1 MMPDSQRCQE
11 VRVLLPEVAAGVAS
25 DDVRD
30 EVLAH
35 VSRCDEC
42 RRELERAT
50 DTVDE
55 LLLLAP
61 AHEPPAGFDA
71 QVLARLDPGGARHR
85 RRWPLAAAAALLVAA
100 LGAGVTWWVTA
111 DDRNVADRYRET
123 LATAHGSYMK
133 AAPLD
138 SNGTRAGYVFAYQ
151 GAPSWMFV
159 FVENGPSGDH
169 EVLAVTTDGRRV
181 DIGHCTVEDG
191 KGSWGRTID
200 VPVNAIDKVELVLD
214 GEPTMVAALR

>member
-1 MMPDSQRCQE
+1 
-11 VRVLLPEVAAGVAS
+11 VAS

-35 VSRCDEC
+35 VSHCADC
-42 RRELERAT
+42 RRELELAT
-50 DTVDE
+50 EIADE

-71 QVLARLDPGGARHR
+71 RVLAALRPGPTRHT

-111 DDRNVADRYRET
+111 DDRNVADRYREA
-123 LATAHGSYMK
+123 LATAHGSYMR

-138 SNGTRAGYVFAYQ
+138 SNGARAGYVFVYQ
-151 GAPSWMFV
+151 GEPSWVFV
-159 FVENGPSGDH
+159 YVENGPSGEH
-169 EVLAVTTDGRRV
+169 EVLAVTADGRRI
-181 DIGHCTVEDG
+181 DIGHCTVLDG
-191 KGSWGRTID
+191 QGSWGRTIEL
-200 VPVNAIDKVELVLD
+200 PVRAIEYVELVLD
-214 GEPTMVAALR
+214 GRTTMVAALR